1 MNFDTLFF
9 VCKHPNSPLA
19 FKWTVASSSSPA
31 EFLDHCTL
39 LEGHS
44 QTSHNQEGVSNKRP
58 EERHSDVSVKPE
70 DGEKPTLIPC
80 VFQKKKRALEKTCRK
95 KKRLRTKG
103 NWLDKKGQ
111 VSLF

>member
-9 VCKHPNSPLA
+9 GVQTSKFTGCVHRR
-19 FKWTVASSSSPA
+19 TVASSSSPA

-70 DGEKPTLIPC
+70 DGEKPHTNPVC
-80 VFQKKKRALEKTCRK
+80 FPKKKA
-95 KKRLRTKG
+95 G
-103 NWLDKKGQ
+103 
-111 VSLF
+111 S